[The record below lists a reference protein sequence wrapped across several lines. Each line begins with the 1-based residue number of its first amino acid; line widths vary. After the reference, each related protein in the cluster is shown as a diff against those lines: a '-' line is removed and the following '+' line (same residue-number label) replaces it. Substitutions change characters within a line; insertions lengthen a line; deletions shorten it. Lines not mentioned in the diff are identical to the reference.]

1 MAGKR
6 NRSGADSTVPPS
18 KKLKNSKKNDTTP
31 ELERRPFVESPTG
44 PERAR
49 ESNLYEVLASEL
61 PEERNPA
68 AVCIVAN
75 LIGIEPVPEVTLER
89 HLRDRLFRGLASGR
103 KAARVGFGEVITEI
117 LTELWEKD
125 LGRKYYSGLTFEK
138 LLDFLVTSTEP
149 TGNIPGQEER
159 DHHIGRLFGL
169 HTFVRSKFALQDK
182 SRWLAVLNLL
192 LNLAYRKAS
201 LRSACAST
209 VLEAIEQIQ
218 KDWVVSTLEKVSSS
232 GLARTPEGVAFWL
245 AALDRFPEL
254 SISPWQN
261 PLSRKSLNDLGAVLK
276 ESGSTGDDDLGQ
288 GSTIKQGN
296 RMAEAHF
303 VWDKIMAYYIKDQ
316 NKPGHNPKDFEVF
329 WKSVVNDHLFS
340 NNATDG
346 QKYKGFMVFQ
356 KYLTSL
362 VDYPSYLE
370 SLFSK
375 NLMTCLLNQAANKDR
390 YLHRAAIKT
399 LKVLEN
405 TVSEHPSTLVP
416 ILKNLLSENGVYNF
430 DQRTNTKTVAKL
442 LQCVNEQNGA
452 ACLEI
457 VKIPIPKLGQ
467 EESQKARVIL
477 DTYLDYLSKILVATG
492 TSTSENTSSET
503 KLASGAALQ
512 ELSALAYSQPKHI
525 PESLLTEKVK
535 ELCRSRL
542 ESSLAKLI
550 RQGDNHTILCN
561 AVLSMDT
568 DLVNME
574 DEIATAVKEARS
586 RLQKLLKRTSKS
598 SVEKSLTQGLALLHA
613 VSLFQMYNE
622 DPDAMEVLQDLAQF
636 SDRLKK
642 GKLENDEGSSEL
654 LIEILLSMVARPS
667 SLMREVSQQV
677 FDTFTGQVSA
687 EGLELLTTP
696 LASDESAKGQQELFN
711 IDGDEMEVD
720 EEGGSSEDDDE
731 EDDDDEDDDGD
742 EDDENEEDE
751 NEGEDEDE
759 DDDQEGKKDDPVDLD
774 ELIGNI
780 LNSHRLDKDAEA
792 ESSEDDGDMSDSEM
806 LALDEKLAEVIRPHV
821 KRAKDSKKQKKDA
834 KQSVVNFKHRIL
846 DLLKIYIKNEVLN
859 PLSFSLLVPLL
870 NLVRTTSTKPLA
882 NRAHEIILDYRK
894 GLKKALGNKQE
905 FDGVSTEDLLGVLIQ
920 VHEEAGNDNSNS
932 HAYAKAASAASL
944 IVVSAMLS
952 IDRDSWEQAG
962 AVYLKTEAKR
972 FHGKI
977 TLQRSFFDEW
987 SNWSRTLYS

>member
-6 NRSGADSTVPPS
+6 IRSGPDATVPPS
-18 KKLKNSKKNDTTP
+18 KKPKNSKKNDTSAA
-31 ELERRPFVESPTG
+31 LERRPFVESPIG

-49 ESNLYEVLASEL
+49 ESNLYEALASEL

-75 LIGIEPVPEVTLER
+75 LIGIEPVPEVILER

-117 LTELWEKD
+117 LTEMWEKD
-125 LGRKYYSGLTFEK
+125 LGDKYYSGLTFER

-159 DHHIGRLFGL
+159 DHYIGRLFGL

-182 SRWLAVLNLL
+182 SRWLAVLHLL
-192 LNLAYRKAS
+192 LDLAYKKAS

-209 VLEAIEQIQ
+209 VIEAIEQIQ

-245 AALDRFPEL
+245 AGLDRFPEL
-254 SISPWQN
+254 SIKPWQH

-276 ESGSTGDDDLGQ
+276 ESGNAGDELGQ
-288 GSTIKQGN
+288 GSNIKQGN

-303 VWDKIMAYYIKDQ
+303 VWDKIMAHYIQDQ
-316 NKPGHNPKDFEVF
+316 SKTGHNPKDFEVF
-329 WKSVVNDHLFS
+329 WKGVVNDHLFS

-362 VDYPSYLE
+362 VDYPSFLE
-370 SLFSK
+370 SLFTK

-416 ILKNLLSENGVYNF
+416 VLKNLISENGVYNF

-442 LQCVNEQNGA
+442 LQSVNEQNGA

-457 VKIPIPKLGQ
+457 IQIPIAKLGQ
-467 EESQKARVIL
+467 EESQKARVFL
-477 DTYLDYLSKILVATG
+477 ETYLDYLSKILVATG
-492 TSTSENTSSET
+492 TSTSENASSET

-525 PESLLTEKVK
+525 PKNLLTDKVK
-535 ELCRSRL
+535 DLCRSRL

-550 RQGDNHTILCN
+550 RQGNNHTVLCN

-568 DLVNME
+568 DLVAME
-574 DEIATAVKEARS
+574 DEIATAMKEARS

-598 SVEKSLTQGLALLHA
+598 SVEKSLTHGLALLHA
-613 VSLFQMYNE
+613 VSLFQLYNE

-677 FDTFTGQVSA
+677 FDTFTSQVSA
-687 EGLELLTTP
+687 EGLELLTSP

-711 IDGDEMEVD
+711 IEDDQMDVD
-720 EEGGSSEDDDE
+720 EEGENSEDDE
-731 EDDDDEDDDGD
+731 DDDEDDDD
-742 EDDENEEDE
+742 EED
-751 NEGEDEDE
+751 EDEDE
-759 DDDQEGKKDDPVDLD
+759 DDDEDEDEDEDEEDGQEGKKDDPVDLD

-792 ESSEDDGDMSDSEM
+792 ESSEDDNDMSDSEM

-846 DLLKIYIKNEVLN
+846 DLLKIYIKNETLN

-882 NRAHEIILDYRK
+882 SRAHEIILDYRK

-905 FDGVSTEDLLGVLIQ
+905 FDGLSTDDLLGVLIQ

-987 SNWSRTLYS
+987 SNWTRTLYP